1 MTENLTNTDFI
12 RNQIAEDIK
21 TNKFD
26 QIITRFPPEPN
37 GYLHIGHATSIC
49 LNFGIAED
57 FENAKCNL
65 RFDDTNPTRENLEFV
80 NSIKQDIHWLG
91 FDWQDNEFYASN
103 YFQKLFEFA
112 LELIKLDKAYVDD
125 QTSEEIRINRG
136 SLTEPGINSPNRSR
150 SIDENLRLFTD
161 MKNGEF
167 QAGTRVLRAKID
179 MSSPNINMRDPVM
192 YRIIESTHHQTGDLW
207 KIYPMYD
214 FAHGLSDSIEKVT
227 HSLCTLEYEAHRP
240 LYEWFLQELQTF
252 PSQQIEFGKVS
263 LSHTILSKRNL
274 LKLVDSKKVSGW
286 TDPRMPTI
294 SGMRRLGYTP
304 EAIKDFCSRVSI
316 TKRENIADIALL
328 EHCVR
333 EDLNSKAQRRMA
345 VLRPLKII
353 IQNFDENSTDWID
366 APNHPKNESFGT
378 RKVPFT
384 KEIYIE
390 NNDFMED
397 PIPKFFRL
405 SPGNEV
411 RLRYGYIIKC
421 IEVKKDPD
429 SGEIIELICT
439 YDPETRG
446 GNTPDGRKVKGTIH
460 WVSASNHISAE
471 VRLFDRLCSETNPD
485 ISSEESLDHVLN
497 PNSLE
502 IIYSAKLEPELSKST
517 LEDQFQFERVG
528 FFCVGFFCIDN
539 EDSTS
544 ENLIFNR
551 TATLRDNWSK

>member
-65 RFDDTNPTRENLEFV
+65 RFDDTNPTKENLEFV

-150 SIDENLRLFTD
+150 SIEENLRLFTD

-390 NNDFMED
+390 SNDFMED

-485 ISSEESLDHVLN
+485 ISSEESLDLVLN

-528 FFCVGFFCIDN
+528 FFCIDN

>member
-1 MTENLTNTDFI
+1 MTKNNDFI
-12 RNQIAEDIK
+12 RNQISEDIE
-21 TNKFD
+21 NGKFD

-57 FENAKCNL
+57 FSNAKCNL
-65 RFDDTNPTRENLEFV
+65 RFDDTNPTKENLEFV
-80 NSIKQDIHWLG
+80 NSIKQDIQWLG
-91 FDWQDNEFYASN
+91 FDWQDNEFYASD

-112 LELIKLDKAYVDD
+112 LKLIKLNKAYVDD
-125 QTSEEIRINRG
+125 QSYEEIRNNRG
-136 SLTEPGINSPNRSR
+136 TLTEPGINSPNRSR
-150 SIDENLRLFTD
+150 SVEENLSLFTE
-161 MKNGEF
+161 MKNGKF
-167 QAGTRVLRAKID
+167 QAGSRVLRAKID

-192 YRIIESTHHQTGDLW
+192 YRIIDSTHHQTGDLW

-240 LYEWFLQELQTF
+240 LYEWFLKELQTF

-286 TDPRMPTI
+286 TDPRMPTL

-304 EAIKDFCSRVSI
+304 EAIKDFCSRISI

-345 VLRPLKII
+345 VLKPLKIT
-353 IQNFDENSTDWID
+353 IQNFDENNTDWLE
-366 APNHPKNESFGT
+366 APNHPKDETFGS
-378 RKVPFT
+378 RKIPFT

-390 NNDFMED
+390 KDDFMED

-405 SPGNEV
+405 SPGKEV

-421 IEVKKDPD
+421 IEVKKNPD
-429 SGEIIELICT
+429 SGEIIELLCT

-446 GNTPDGRKVKGTIH
+446 GNTTDGRKVKGTIH
-460 WVSASNHISAE
+460 WVSASKNLNAE
-471 VRLFDRLCSETNPD
+471 VRLFDRLCSEPDPD
-485 ISSEESLDHVLN
+485 IPSEESLDKILN

-502 IIYSAKLEPELSKST
+502 IIITAKLELELENAEQGN
-517 LEDQFQFERVG
+517 LFQFERIG
-528 FFCVGFFCIDN
+528 FFCVDN

>member
-65 RFDDTNPTRENLEFV
+65 RFDDTNPTKENLEFV

-240 LYEWFLQELQTF
+240 LYESFLKELQTF

-316 TKRENIADIALL
+316 TRRENIADIALL

-353 IQNFDENSTDWID
+353 IQNFDENSTDWIE

-378 RKVPFT
+378 RKIPFT

-390 NNDFMED
+390 SNDFMEN

-421 IEVKKDPD
+421 IEVKKDPN
-429 SGEIIELICT
+429 SGEVIELICT

-471 VRLFDRLCSETNPD
+471 VRLFDRLCSDTNPD

-497 PNSLE
+497 PCLL
-502 IIYSAKLEPELSKST
+502 Y
-517 LEDQFQFERVG
+517 
-528 FFCVGFFCIDN
+528 
-539 EDSTS
+539 TS
-544 ENLIFNR
+544 DAAEE
-551 TATLRDNWSK
+551 

>member
-1 MTENLTNTDFI
+1 MTKNNDFI
-12 RNQIAEDIK
+12 RNQISEDIE
-21 TNKFD
+21 NGKFD

-57 FENAKCNL
+57 FSNARCNL
-65 RFDDTNPTRENLEFV
+65 RFDDTNPTKENLEFV
-80 NSIKQDIHWLG
+80 NSIKQDIQWLG
-91 FDWQDNEFYASN
+91 FDWQDNEFYASD

-112 LELIKLDKAYVDD
+112 LKLIKLNKAYVDD
-125 QTSEEIRINRG
+125 QSYEEIRNNRG
-136 SLTEPGINSPNRSR
+136 TLTEPGINSPNRSR
-150 SIDENLRLFTD
+150 SVEENLSLFTE
-161 MKNGEF
+161 MKNGKF
-167 QAGTRVLRAKID
+167 QAGSRVLRAKID

-192 YRIIESTHHQTGDLW
+192 YRIIDSTHHQTGDLW

-240 LYEWFLQELQTF
+240 LYEWFLKELQTF

-286 TDPRMPTI
+286 TDPRMPTL

-304 EAIKDFCSRVSI
+304 EAIKDFCSRISI

-345 VLRPLKII
+345 VLKPLKIT
-353 IQNFDENSTDWID
+353 IQNFDENNTDWLE
-366 APNHPKNESFGT
+366 APNHPKDETFGS
-378 RKVPFT
+378 RKIPFT

-390 NNDFMED
+390 KDDFMED

-405 SPGNEV
+405 SPGKEV

-421 IEVKKDPD
+421 IEVKKNPD
-429 SGEIIELICT
+429 SGEIIELLCT

-460 WVSASNHISAE
+460 WVSASKNLNAE
-471 VRLFDRLCSETNPD
+471 VRLFDRLCSEPDPD
-485 ISSEESLDHVLN
+485 IPSEESLDKILN

-502 IIYSAKLEPELSKST
+502 IIIAAKLELELENAEQGN
-517 LEDQFQFERVG
+517 LFQFERIG
-528 FFCVGFFCIDN
+528 FFCVDN

>member
-1 MTENLTNTDFI
+1 MTENNDFI
-12 RNQIAEDIK
+12 RNQISEDIE
-21 TNKFD
+21 NGKFD

-57 FENAKCNL
+57 FSNARCNL
-65 RFDDTNPTRENLEFV
+65 RFDDTNPTKENLEFV
-80 NSIKQDIHWLG
+80 NSIKQDIQWLG
-91 FDWQDNEFYASN
+91 FDWQDNEFYASD

-112 LELIKLDKAYVDD
+112 LKLIKLNKAYVDD
-125 QTSEEIRINRG
+125 QSYEEIRNNRG
-136 SLTEPGINSPNRSR
+136 TLTEPGINSPNRSR
-150 SIDENLRLFTD
+150 SVEENLSLFTE
-161 MKNGEF
+161 MKNGKF
-167 QAGTRVLRAKID
+167 QAGSRVLRAKID

-192 YRIIESTHHQTGDLW
+192 YRIIDSTHHQTGDLW

-240 LYEWFLQELQTF
+240 LYEWFLKELQTF

-286 TDPRMPTI
+286 TDPRMPTL

-304 EAIKDFCSRVSI
+304 EAIKDFCSRISI

-345 VLRPLKII
+345 VLKPLKIT
-353 IQNFDENSTDWID
+353 IQNFDENNTDWLE
-366 APNHPKNESFGT
+366 APNHPKDETFGS
-378 RKVPFT
+378 RKIPFT

-390 NNDFMED
+390 KDDFMED

-405 SPGNEV
+405 SPGKEV

-421 IEVKKDPD
+421 IEVKKNPD
-429 SGEIIELICT
+429 SGEIIELLCT

-446 GNTPDGRKVKGTIH
+446 GNTTDGRKVKGTIH
-460 WVSASNHISAE
+460 WVSASKNLNAE
-471 VRLFDRLCSETNPD
+471 VRLFDRLCSEPDPD
-485 ISSEESLDHVLN
+485 IPSEESLDKILN

-502 IIYSAKLEPELSKST
+502 IIIAAKLELELENAEQGN
-517 LEDQFQFERVG
+517 LFQFERIG
-528 FFCVGFFCIDN
+528 FFCVDN

>member
-65 RFDDTNPTRENLEFV
+65 RFDDTNPTKENLEFV

-240 LYEWFLQELQTF
+240 LYEWFLKELQTF

-316 TKRENIADIALL
+316 TRRENIADIALL

-333 EDLNSKAQRRMA
+333 EHLNSKAQRRMA
-345 VLRPLKII
+345 VLRPLKIT
-353 IQNFDENSTDWID
+353 IQNFDENSTDWIE

-378 RKVPFT
+378 RKIPFT

-390 NNDFMED
+390 SNDFMEN

-421 IEVKKDPD
+421 IEVKKDPN
-429 SGEIIELICT
+429 SGEVIELICT

-471 VRLFDRLCSETNPD
+471 VRLFDRLCSDTNPD

-502 IIYSAKLEPELSKST
+502 IIYSAKLEPELSKSK
-517 LEDQFQFERVG
+517 LEDKFQFERL
-528 FFCVGFFCIDN
+528 GFFCIDN

>member
-1 MTENLTNTDFI
+1 MTKNNDFI
-12 RNQIAEDIK
+12 RNQISEDIE
-21 TNKFD
+21 NGKFD

-57 FENAKCNL
+57 FSNARCNL
-65 RFDDTNPTRENLEFV
+65 RFDDTNPTKENLEFV
-80 NSIKQDIHWLG
+80 NSIKQDIQWLG
-91 FDWQDNEFYASN
+91 FDWQDNEFYASD

-112 LELIKLDKAYVDD
+112 LKLIKLNKAYVDD
-125 QTSEEIRINRG
+125 QSYEEIRNNRG
-136 SLTEPGINSPNRSR
+136 TLTEPGINSPNRSR
-150 SIDENLRLFTD
+150 SVEENLSLFTE
-161 MKNGEF
+161 MKNGKF
-167 QAGTRVLRAKID
+167 QAGSRVLRAKID

-192 YRIIESTHHQTGDLW
+192 YRIIDSTHHQTGDLW

-240 LYEWFLQELQTF
+240 LYEWFLKELQTF

-286 TDPRMPTI
+286 TDPRMPTL

-304 EAIKDFCSRVSI
+304 EAIKDFCSRISI

-345 VLRPLKII
+345 VLKPLKIT
-353 IQNFDENSTDWID
+353 IQNFDENNTDWLE
-366 APNHPKNESFGT
+366 APNHPKDETFGS
-378 RKVPFT
+378 RKIPFT

-390 NNDFMED
+390 KDDFMED

-405 SPGNEV
+405 SPGKEV

-421 IEVKKDPD
+421 IEVKKNPD
-429 SGEIIELICT
+429 SGEIIELLCT

-460 WVSASNHISAE
+460 WVSASKNLNAE
-471 VRLFDRLCSETNPD
+471 VRLFDRLCSEPDPD
-485 ISSEESLDHVLN
+485 IPSEESLDKILN

-502 IIYSAKLEPELSKST
+502 IIIAAKLELELENAEPGN
-517 LEDQFQFERVG
+517 LFQFERIG
-528 FFCVGFFCIDN
+528 FFCVDN

>member
-21 TNKFD
+21 ANKFD

-65 RFDDTNPTRENLEFV
+65 RFDDTNPTKENLEFV

-240 LYEWFLQELQTF
+240 LYEWFLKELQTF

-316 TKRENIADIALL
+316 TRRENIADIALL

-333 EDLNSKAQRRMA
+333 EHLNSKAQRRMA
-345 VLRPLKII
+345 VLRPLKIT
-353 IQNFDENSTDWID
+353 IQNFDENSTDWIE

-378 RKVPFT
+378 RKIPFT

-390 NNDFMED
+390 SNDFMEN

-421 IEVKKDPD
+421 IEVKKDPN
-429 SGEIIELICT
+429 SGEVIELICT

-471 VRLFDRLCSETNPD
+471 VRLFDRLCSDTNPD

-502 IIYSAKLEPELSKST
+502 IIYSAKLEPELSKSK
-517 LEDQFQFERVG
+517 LEDKFQFERL
-528 FFCVGFFCIDN
+528 GFFCIDN

>member
-1 MTENLTNTDFI
+1 MTENNDFI
-12 RNQIAEDIK
+12 RNQISEDIE
-21 TNKFD
+21 NGKFD

-57 FENAKCNL
+57 FSNARCNL
-65 RFDDTNPTRENLEFV
+65 RFDDTNPTKENLEFV
-80 NSIKQDIHWLG
+80 NSIKQDIQWLG
-91 FDWQDNEFYASN
+91 FDWQDNEFYASD

-112 LELIKLDKAYVDD
+112 LKLIKLNKAYVDD
-125 QTSEEIRINRG
+125 QSYEEIRNNRG
-136 SLTEPGINSPNRSR
+136 TLTEPGINSPNRSR
-150 SIDENLRLFTD
+150 SVEENLSLFTE
-161 MKNGEF
+161 MKNGKF
-167 QAGTRVLRAKID
+167 QAGSRVLRAKID

-192 YRIIESTHHQTGDLW
+192 YRIIDSTHHQTGDLW

-240 LYEWFLQELQTF
+240 LYEWFLKELQTF

-286 TDPRMPTI
+286 TDPRMPTL

-304 EAIKDFCSRVSI
+304 EAIKDFCSRISI

-345 VLRPLKII
+345 VLKPLKIT
-353 IQNFDENSTDWID
+353 IQNFDENNTDWLE
-366 APNHPKNESFGT
+366 APNHPKDETFGS
-378 RKVPFT
+378 RKIPFT

-390 NNDFMED
+390 KDDFMED

-405 SPGNEV
+405 SPGKEV

-421 IEVKKDPD
+421 IEVKKNPD
-429 SGEIIELICT
+429 SGEIIELLCT

-446 GNTPDGRKVKGTIH
+446 GNTTDGRKVKGTIH
-460 WVSASNHISAE
+460 WVSASKNLNAE
-471 VRLFDRLCSETNPD
+471 VRLFDRLCSEPDPD
-485 ISSEESLDHVLN
+485 IPSEESLDKILT

-502 IIYSAKLEPELSKST
+502 IIRTAKLELELVNAAQGN
-517 LEDQFQFERVG
+517 LFQFERIG
-528 FFCVGFFCIDN
+528 FFCVDN

>member
-65 RFDDTNPTRENLEFV
+65 RFDDTNPTKENLEFV

-125 QTSEEIRINRG
+125 QTSEQIRINRG

-150 SIDENLRLFTD
+150 SIEENLRLFTD

-167 QAGTRVLRAKID
+167 QAGACVLRAKID

-528 FFCVGFFCIDN
+528 FFCIDN

>member
-57 FENAKCNL
+57 FKNAKCNL
-65 RFDDTNPTRENLEFV
+65 RFDDTNPTKENLEFV

-125 QTSEEIRINRG
+125 QTSEQIRINRG

-150 SIDENLRLFTD
+150 SIEENLRLFTD

-167 QAGTRVLRAKID
+167 QAGACVLRAKID

-240 LYEWFLQELQTF
+240 LYEWFLKELQTF

-528 FFCVGFFCIDN
+528 FFCIDN

>member
-37 GYLHIGHATSIC
+37 GYLHIGHATTIC
-49 LNFGIAED
+49 LKFGIAED

-65 RFDDTNPTRENLEFV
+65 RFDDTNPTKENLEFV

-125 QTSEEIRINRG
+125 QTSEQIRINRG

-150 SIDENLRLFTD
+150 SIEENLRLFTD

-167 QAGTRVLRAKID
+167 QAGACVLRAKID

-240 LYEWFLQELQTF
+240 LYEWFLKELQTF

-528 FFCVGFFCIDN
+528 FFCIDN

>member
-1 MTENLTNTDFI
+1 MTENNDFI
-12 RNQIAEDIK
+12 RNQISEDIE
-21 TNKFD
+21 NGKFD

-57 FENAKCNL
+57 FSNARCNL
-65 RFDDTNPTRENLEFV
+65 RFDDTNPTKENLEFV
-80 NSIKQDIHWLG
+80 NSIKQDIQWLG
-91 FDWQDNEFYASN
+91 FDWQDNEFYASD

-112 LELIKLDKAYVDD
+112 LKLIKLNKAYVDD
-125 QTSEEIRINRG
+125 QSYEEIRNNRG
-136 SLTEPGINSPNRSR
+136 TLTEPGINSPNRSR
-150 SIDENLRLFTD
+150 SVEENLSLFTE
-161 MKNGEF
+161 MKNGKF
-167 QAGTRVLRAKID
+167 QAGSRVLRAKID

-192 YRIIESTHHQTGDLW
+192 YRIIDSTHHQTGDLW

-240 LYEWFLQELQTF
+240 LYEWFLKELQTF

-286 TDPRMPTI
+286 TDPRMPTL

-304 EAIKDFCSRVSI
+304 EAIKDFCSRISI

-333 EDLNSKAQRRMA
+333 EDLNSKSQRRMA
-345 VLRPLKII
+345 VLKPLKIT
-353 IQNFDENSTDWID
+353 IQNFDENNTDWLE
-366 APNHPKNESFGT
+366 APNHPKDETFGS
-378 RKVPFT
+378 RKIPFT

-390 NNDFMED
+390 KDDFMED

-405 SPGNEV
+405 SPGKEV

-421 IEVKKDPD
+421 IEVKKNPD
-429 SGEIIELICT
+429 SGEIIELLCT

-460 WVSASNHISAE
+460 WVSASKNLNAE
-471 VRLFDRLCSETNPD
+471 VRLFDRLCSEPDPD
-485 ISSEESLDHVLN
+485 IPSEESLDKILN

-502 IIYSAKLEPELSKST
+502 IIIAAKLELELENAEPGN
-517 LEDQFQFERVG
+517 LFQFERIG
-528 FFCVGFFCIDN
+528 FFCVDN

>member
-1 MTENLTNTDFI
+1 MTKNNDFI
-12 RNQIAEDIK
+12 RNQISEDIE
-21 TNKFD
+21 NGKFD

-57 FENAKCNL
+57 FSNARCNL
-65 RFDDTNPTRENLEFV
+65 RFDDTNPTKENLEFV
-80 NSIKQDIHWLG
+80 NSIKQDIQWLG
-91 FDWQDNEFYASN
+91 FDWQDNEFYASD

-112 LELIKLDKAYVDD
+112 LKLIKLNKAYVDD
-125 QTSEEIRINRG
+125 QSYEEIRNNRG
-136 SLTEPGINSPNRSR
+136 TLTEPGINSPNRSR
-150 SIDENLRLFTD
+150 SVEENLSLFTE
-161 MKNGEF
+161 MKNGKF
-167 QAGTRVLRAKID
+167 QAGSRVLRAKID

-192 YRIIESTHHQTGDLW
+192 YRIIDSTHHQTGDLW

-240 LYEWFLQELQTF
+240 LYEWFLKELQTF

-286 TDPRMPTI
+286 TDPRMPTL

-304 EAIKDFCSRVSI
+304 EAIKDFCSRISI

-333 EDLNSKAQRRMA
+333 EDLNSKSQRRMA
-345 VLRPLKII
+345 VLKPLKIT
-353 IQNFDENSTDWID
+353 IQNFDENNTEWLE
-366 APNHPKNESFGT
+366 APNHPKDETFGS
-378 RKVPFT
+378 RKIPFT

-390 NNDFMED
+390 KDDFMED

-405 SPGNEV
+405 SPGKEV

-421 IEVKKDPD
+421 IEVKKNPD
-429 SGEIIELICT
+429 SGEIIELLCT

-446 GNTPDGRKVKGTIH
+446 GNTTDGRKVKGTIH
-460 WVSASNHISAE
+460 WVSASKNLNAE
-471 VRLFDRLCSETNPD
+471 VRLFDRLCSEPDPD
-485 ISSEESLDHVLN
+485 IPSEESLDKILN

-502 IIYSAKLEPELSKST
+502 IIIAAKLELELENAEPGN
-517 LEDQFQFERVG
+517 LFQFERIG
-528 FFCVGFFCIDN
+528 FFCVDN

>member
-65 RFDDTNPTRENLEFV
+65 RFVDTNPTKENLEFV

-125 QTSEEIRINRG
+125 QTSEQIRINRG

-150 SIDENLRLFTD
+150 SIEENLRLFTD

-167 QAGTRVLRAKID
+167 QAGACVLRAKID

-240 LYEWFLQELQTF
+240 LYEWFLKELQTF

-528 FFCVGFFCIDN
+528 FFCIDN

>member
-65 RFDDTNPTRENLEFV
+65 RFDDTNPTKENLSFV

-240 LYEWFLQELQTF
+240 LYEWFLKELQTF

-316 TKRENIADIALL
+316 TRRENIADIALL

-353 IQNFDENSTDWID
+353 IQNFDENSTDWIE
-366 APNHPKNESFGT
+366 APNHPKNKSFGT
-378 RKVPFT
+378 RKIPFT

-390 NNDFMED
+390 SNDFMEN

-421 IEVKKDPD
+421 IEVKKDPN
-429 SGEIIELICT
+429 SGEVIELICT

-471 VRLFDRLCSETNPD
+471 VRLFDRLCSDTNPD

-502 IIYSAKLEPELSKST
+502 IIYSAKLEPELSKSK
-517 LEDQFQFERVG
+517 LEDKFQFERL
-528 FFCVGFFCIDN
+528 GFFCIDN

>member
-1 MTENLTNTDFI
+1 MTKNNDFI
-12 RNQIAEDIK
+12 RNQISEDIE
-21 TNKFD
+21 NGKFD

-57 FENAKCNL
+57 FSNARCNL
-65 RFDDTNPTRENLEFV
+65 RFDDTNPTKENLEFV
-80 NSIKQDIHWLG
+80 NSIKQDIQWLG
-91 FDWQDNEFYASN
+91 FDWQDNEFYASD

-112 LELIKLDKAYVDD
+112 LKLIKLNKAYVDD
-125 QTSEEIRINRG
+125 QSYEEIRNNRG
-136 SLTEPGINSPNRSR
+136 TLTEPGINSPNRSR
-150 SIDENLRLFTD
+150 SVEENLSLFTE
-161 MKNGEF
+161 MKNGKF
-167 QAGTRVLRAKID
+167 QAGSRVLRAKID

-192 YRIIESTHHQTGDLW
+192 YRIIDSTHHQTGDLW

-240 LYEWFLQELQTF
+240 LYEWFLKELQTF

-286 TDPRMPTI
+286 TDPRMPTL

-304 EAIKDFCSRVSI
+304 EAIKDFCSRISI

-345 VLRPLKII
+345 VLKPLKIT
-353 IQNFDENSTDWID
+353 IQNFDENNTDWLE
-366 APNHPKNESFGT
+366 APNHPKDETFGS
-378 RKVPFT
+378 RKIPFT

-390 NNDFMED
+390 KDDFMED

-405 SPGNEV
+405 SPGKEV

-421 IEVKKDPD
+421 IEVKKNPD
-429 SGEIIELICT
+429 SGEIIELLCT

-446 GNTPDGRKVKGTIH
+446 GNTTDGRKVKGTIH
-460 WVSASNHISAE
+460 WVSASKNLNAE
-471 VRLFDRLCSETNPD
+471 VRLFDRLCSEPDPD
-485 ISSEESLDHVLN
+485 IPSEESLDKILN

-502 IIYSAKLEPELSKST
+502 IIIAAKLELELENAEPGN
-517 LEDQFQFERVG
+517 LFQFERIG
-528 FFCVGFFCIDN
+528 FFCVDN

>member
-65 RFDDTNPTRENLEFV
+65 RFDDTNPTKENLEFV

-240 LYEWFLQELQTF
+240 LYEWFLKELQTF

-316 TKRENIADIALL
+316 TRRENIADIALL

-333 EDLNSKAQRRMA
+333 EHLNSKAQRRMA

-353 IQNFDENSTDWID
+353 IQNFDENSTDWIE

-378 RKVPFT
+378 RKIPFT

-390 NNDFMED
+390 SNDFMEN

-421 IEVKKDPD
+421 IEVKKDPN
-429 SGEIIELICT
+429 SGEVIELICT

-471 VRLFDRLCSETNPD
+471 VRLFDRLCSDTNPD

-502 IIYSAKLEPELSKST
+502 IIYSAKLEPELSKSK
-517 LEDQFQFERVG
+517 LEDKFQFERL
-528 FFCVGFFCIDN
+528 GFFCIDN

>member
-65 RFDDTNPTRENLEFV
+65 RFDDTNPTKENLEFV

-125 QTSEEIRINRG
+125 QTSEQIRINRG

-150 SIDENLRLFTD
+150 SIEENLRLFTD

-167 QAGTRVLRAKID
+167 QAGACVLRAKID

-240 LYEWFLQELQTF
+240 LYEWFLKELQTF

-502 IIYSAKLEPELSKST
+502 IIYSAKLEPELSKSK
-517 LEDQFQFERVG
+517 LEDKFQFERL
-528 FFCVGFFCIDN
+528 GFFCIDN

>member
-1 MTENLTNTDFI
+1 MTENLPNTDFI

-21 TNKFD
+21 ANKFD

-65 RFDDTNPTRENLEFV
+65 RFDDTNPTKENLEFV

-150 SIDENLRLFTD
+150 SIEENLRLFTD

-240 LYEWFLQELQTF
+240 LYEWFLKELQTF

-316 TKRENIADIALL
+316 TRRENIADIALL

-333 EDLNSKAQRRMA
+333 EDLNSKAQRRMG

-353 IQNFDENSTDWID
+353 IQNFDENSTDWIE

-378 RKVPFT
+378 RKIPFT

-390 NNDFMED
+390 SNDFMEN

-421 IEVKKDPD
+421 IEVKKDPN
-429 SGEIIELICT
+429 SGEVIELICT

-471 VRLFDRLCSETNPD
+471 VRLFDRLCSDTNPD

-502 IIYSAKLEPELSKST
+502 IIYSAKLEPELSKSK
-517 LEDQFQFERVG
+517 LEDKFQFERL
-528 FFCVGFFCIDN
+528 GFFCIDN

>member
-65 RFDDTNPTRENLEFV
+65 RFDDTNPTKENLSFV

-150 SIDENLRLFTD
+150 SIEENLRLFTD
-161 MKNGEF
+161 MKNGKF
-167 QAGTRVLRAKID
+167 QAGARVLRAKID

-240 LYEWFLQELQTF
+240 LYEWFLKELQTF

-316 TKRENIADIALL
+316 TRRENIADIALL

-353 IQNFDENSTDWID
+353 IQNFDENSTDWIE
-366 APNHPKNESFGT
+366 APNHPKDESFGT

-390 NNDFMED
+390 SNDFMED

-421 IEVKKDPD
+421 IEVKKDPN
-429 SGEIIELICT
+429 SGEVIELICT
-439 YDPETRG
+439 YDPKTRG

-471 VRLFDRLCSETNPD
+471 VRLFDRLCSDTNPD

-502 IIYSAKLEPELSKST
+502 IIYSAKLEPELSKSK
-517 LEDQFQFERVG
+517 LEDQFQFER
-528 FFCVGFFCIDN
+528 VGFFCIDN

>member
-65 RFDDTNPTRENLEFV
+65 RFDDTNPTKENLEFV

-125 QTSEEIRINRG
+125 QTSEQIRINRG

-150 SIDENLRLFTD
+150 SIEENLRLFTD

-167 QAGTRVLRAKID
+167 QAGACVLRAKID

-240 LYEWFLQELQTF
+240 LYEWFLKELQTF

-353 IQNFDENSTDWID
+353 IQNFDENSTDWIE

-378 RKVPFT
+378 RKIPFT

-390 NNDFMED
+390 SNDFMEN

-405 SPGNEV
+405 SPENEV

-528 FFCVGFFCIDN
+528 FFCIDN

>member
-65 RFDDTNPTRENLEFV
+65 RFDDTNPTKENLEFV

-240 LYEWFLQELQTF
+240 LYEWFLKELQTF

-316 TKRENIADIALL
+316 TRRENIADIALL

-345 VLRPLKII
+345 VLRPLKIT
-353 IQNFDENSTDWID
+353 IQNFDENSTDWIE

-378 RKVPFT
+378 RKIPFT

-390 NNDFMED
+390 SNDFMEN

-421 IEVKKDPD
+421 IEVKKDPN
-429 SGEIIELICT
+429 SGEVIELICT

-471 VRLFDRLCSETNPD
+471 VRLFDRLCSDTNPD

-502 IIYSAKLEPELSKST
+502 IIYSAKLEPELSKSK
-517 LEDQFQFERVG
+517 LEDKFQFERL
-528 FFCVGFFCIDN
+528 GFFCIDN

>member
-1 MTENLTNTDFI
+1 MTENNDFI
-12 RNQIAEDIK
+12 RNQISEDIE
-21 TNKFD
+21 NGKFD

-57 FENAKCNL
+57 FSNARCNL
-65 RFDDTNPTRENLEFV
+65 RFDDTNPTKENLEFV
-80 NSIKQDIHWLG
+80 NSIKQDIQWLG
-91 FDWQDNEFYASN
+91 FDWQDNEFYASD

-112 LELIKLDKAYVDD
+112 LKLIKLNKAYVDD
-125 QTSEEIRINRG
+125 QSYEEIRNNRG
-136 SLTEPGINSPNRSR
+136 TLTEPGINSPNRSR
-150 SIDENLRLFTD
+150 SVEENLSLFTE
-161 MKNGEF
+161 MKNGKF
-167 QAGTRVLRAKID
+167 QAGSRVLRAKID

-192 YRIIESTHHQTGDLW
+192 YRIIDSTHHQTGDLW

-240 LYEWFLQELQTF
+240 LYEWFLKELQTF

-286 TDPRMPTI
+286 TDPRMPTL

-304 EAIKDFCSRVSI
+304 EAIKDFCSRISI

-345 VLRPLKII
+345 VLKPLKIT
-353 IQNFDENSTDWID
+353 IQNFDENNTDWLE
-366 APNHPKNESFGT
+366 APNHPKDETFGS
-378 RKVPFT
+378 RKIPFT

-390 NNDFMED
+390 KDDFMED

-405 SPGNEV
+405 SPGKEV

-421 IEVKKDPD
+421 IEVKKNPD
-429 SGEIIELICT
+429 SGEIIELLCT

-446 GNTPDGRKVKGTIH
+446 GNTTDGRKVKGTIH
-460 WVSASNHISAE
+460 WVSASKNLNAE
-471 VRLFDRLCSETNPD
+471 VRLFDRLCSEPDPD
-485 ISSEESLDHVLN
+485 IPSEESLDKILN

-502 IIYSAKLEPELSKST
+502 IIITAKLELELENAEQGN
-517 LEDQFQFERVG
+517 LFQFERIG
-528 FFCVGFFCIDN
+528 FFCVDN

>member
-1 MTENLTNTDFI
+1 MTKNNDFI
-12 RNQIAEDIK
+12 RNQISEDIE
-21 TNKFD
+21 NGKFD

-57 FENAKCNL
+57 FSNAKCNL
-65 RFDDTNPTRENLEFV
+65 RFDDTNPTKENLEFV
-80 NSIKQDIHWLG
+80 NSIKQDIQWLG
-91 FDWQDNEFYASN
+91 FDWQDNEFYASD

-112 LELIKLDKAYVDD
+112 LKLIKLNKAYVDD
-125 QTSEEIRINRG
+125 QSYEEIRNNRG
-136 SLTEPGINSPNRSR
+136 TLTEPGINSPNRSR
-150 SIDENLRLFTD
+150 SVEENLSLFTE
-161 MKNGEF
+161 MKNGKF
-167 QAGTRVLRAKID
+167 QAGSRVLRAKID

-192 YRIIESTHHQTGDLW
+192 YRIIDSTHHQTGDLW

-240 LYEWFLQELQTF
+240 LYEWFLKELQTF

-286 TDPRMPTI
+286 TDPRMPTL

-304 EAIKDFCSRVSI
+304 EAIKDFCSRISI

-345 VLRPLKII
+345 VLKPLKIT
-353 IQNFDENSTDWID
+353 IQNFDENNTEWLE
-366 APNHPKNESFGT
+366 APNHPKDETFGS
-378 RKVPFT
+378 RKIPFT

-390 NNDFMED
+390 KDDFMED

-405 SPGNEV
+405 SPGKEV

-421 IEVKKDPD
+421 IEVKKNPD
-429 SGEIIELICT
+429 SGEIIELLCT

-460 WVSASNHISAE
+460 WVSASKNLNAE
-471 VRLFDRLCSETNPD
+471 VRLFDRLCSEPDPD
-485 ISSEESLDHVLN
+485 IPSEESLDKILN

-502 IIYSAKLEPELSKST
+502 IIIAAKLELELENAEQGN
-517 LEDQFQFERVG
+517 LFQFERIG
-528 FFCVGFFCIDN
+528 FFCVDN

>member
-1 MTENLTNTDFI
+1 MTKNNDFI
-12 RNQIAEDIK
+12 RNQISEDIE
-21 TNKFD
+21 NGKFD

-57 FENAKCNL
+57 FSNAKCNL
-65 RFDDTNPTRENLEFV
+65 RFDDTNPTKENLEFV
-80 NSIKQDIHWLG
+80 NSIKQDIQWLG
-91 FDWQDNEFYASN
+91 FDWQDNEFYASD

-112 LELIKLDKAYVDD
+112 LKLIKLNKAYVDD
-125 QTSEEIRINRG
+125 QSYEEIRNNRG
-136 SLTEPGINSPNRSR
+136 TLTEPGINSPNRSR
-150 SIDENLRLFTD
+150 SVEENLSLFTE
-161 MKNGEF
+161 MKNGKF
-167 QAGTRVLRAKID
+167 QAGSRVLRAKID

-192 YRIIESTHHQTGDLW
+192 YRIIDSTHHQTGDLW

-240 LYEWFLQELQTF
+240 LYEWFLKELQTF

-286 TDPRMPTI
+286 TDPRMPTL

-304 EAIKDFCSRVSI
+304 EAIKDFCSRISI

-345 VLRPLKII
+345 VLKPLKIT
-353 IQNFDENSTDWID
+353 IQNFDENNTDWLE
-366 APNHPKNESFGT
+366 APNHPKDETFGS
-378 RKVPFT
+378 RKIPFT

-390 NNDFMED
+390 KDDFMED

-405 SPGNEV
+405 SPGKEV

-421 IEVKKDPD
+421 IEVKKNPD
-429 SGEIIELICT
+429 SGEIIELLCT

-446 GNTPDGRKVKGTIH
+446 GNTTDGRKVKGTIH
-460 WVSASNHISAE
+460 WVSASKNLNAE
-471 VRLFDRLCSETNPD
+471 VRLFDRLCSEPDPD
-485 ISSEESLDHVLN
+485 IPSEESLDKILN

-502 IIYSAKLEPELSKST
+502 IIIAAKLELELENAEQGN
-517 LEDQFQFERVG
+517 LFQFERIG
-528 FFCVGFFCIDN
+528 FFCVDN

>member
-125 QTSEEIRINRG
+125 QTSEQIRINRG

-150 SIDENLRLFTD
+150 SIEENLRLFTD

-167 QAGTRVLRAKID
+167 QAGACVLRAKID

-528 FFCVGFFCIDN
+528 FFCIDN

>member
-65 RFDDTNPTRENLEFV
+65 RFDDTNPTKENLEFV

-125 QTSEEIRINRG
+125 QTSEQIRINRG

-150 SIDENLRLFTD
+150 SIEENLRLFTD

-167 QAGTRVLRAKID
+167 QAGDCVLRAKID

-240 LYEWFLQELQTF
+240 LYEWFLKELQTF

-528 FFCVGFFCIDN
+528 FFCIDN

-544 ENLIFNR
+544 ENLIFTR

>member
-1 MTENLTNTDFI
+1 MTENNDFI
-12 RNQIAEDIK
+12 RNQISEDIE
-21 TNKFD
+21 NGKFD

-57 FENAKCNL
+57 FSNAKCNL
-65 RFDDTNPTRENLEFV
+65 RFDDTNPTKENLEFV
-80 NSIKQDIHWLG
+80 NSIKQDIQWLG
-91 FDWQDNEFYASN
+91 FDWQDNEFYASD

-112 LELIKLDKAYVDD
+112 LKLIKLNKAYVDD
-125 QTSEEIRINRG
+125 QSYEEIRNNRG
-136 SLTEPGINSPNRSR
+136 TLTEPGINSPNRSR
-150 SIDENLRLFTD
+150 SVEENLSLFTE
-161 MKNGEF
+161 MKNGKF
-167 QAGTRVLRAKID
+167 QAGSRVLRAKID

-192 YRIIESTHHQTGDLW
+192 YRIIDSTHHQTGDLW

-240 LYEWFLQELQTF
+240 LYEWFLKELQTF

-286 TDPRMPTI
+286 TDPRMPTL

-304 EAIKDFCSRVSI
+304 EAIKDFCSRISI

-345 VLRPLKII
+345 VLKPLKIT
-353 IQNFDENSTDWID
+353 IQNFDENNTDWLE
-366 APNHPKNESFGT
+366 APNHPKDETFGS
-378 RKVPFT
+378 RKIPFT

-390 NNDFMED
+390 KDDFMED

-405 SPGNEV
+405 SPGKEV

-421 IEVKKDPD
+421 IEVKKNPD
-429 SGEIIELICT
+429 SGEIIELLCT

-460 WVSASNHISAE
+460 WVSASKNLNAE
-471 VRLFDRLCSETNPD
+471 VRLFDRLCSEPDPD
-485 ISSEESLDHVLN
+485 IPSEESLDKILN

-502 IIYSAKLEPELSKST
+502 IIIAAKLELELENAEQGN
-517 LEDQFQFERVG
+517 LFQFERIG
-528 FFCVGFFCIDN
+528 FFCVDN

>member
-65 RFDDTNPTRENLEFV
+65 RFDDTNPTKENLEFV

-150 SIDENLRLFTD
+150 SIEENLRLFTD

-240 LYEWFLQELQTF
+240 LYEWFLKELQTF

-316 TKRENIADIALL
+316 TRRENIADIALL

-333 EDLNSKAQRRMA
+333 EHLNSKAQRRMA
-345 VLRPLKII
+345 VLRPLKIT
-353 IQNFDENSTDWID
+353 IQNFDENSTDWIE

-378 RKVPFT
+378 RKIPFT

-390 NNDFMED
+390 SNDFMEN

-421 IEVKKDPD
+421 IEVKKDPN
-429 SGEIIELICT
+429 SGEVIELICT

-471 VRLFDRLCSETNPD
+471 VRLFDRLCSDTNPD

-502 IIYSAKLEPELSKST
+502 IIYSAKLEPELSKSK
-517 LEDQFQFERVG
+517 LEDKFQFERL
-528 FFCVGFFCIDN
+528 GFFCIDN

>member
-125 QTSEEIRINRG
+125 QTSEQIRINRG

-150 SIDENLRLFTD
+150 SIEENLRLFTD

-167 QAGTRVLRAKID
+167 QAGACVLRAKID

-240 LYEWFLQELQTF
+240 LYEWFLKELQTF

-471 VRLFDRLCSETNPD
+471 VRLFDRLCSDTNPD

-502 IIYSAKLEPELSKST
+502 IIYSAKLEPELSKSK
-517 LEDQFQFERVG
+517 LEDKFQFERL
-528 FFCVGFFCIDN
+528 GFFCIDN

>member
-1 MTENLTNTDFI
+1 MTKNNDFI
-12 RNQIAEDIK
+12 RNQISEDIE
-21 TNKFD
+21 NGKFD

-57 FENAKCNL
+57 FSNARCNL
-65 RFDDTNPTRENLEFV
+65 RFDDTNPTKENLEFV

-125 QTSEEIRINRG
+125 QTSEQIRINRG

-150 SIDENLRLFTD
+150 SIEENLRLFTD

-167 QAGTRVLRAKID
+167 QAGACVLRAKID

-240 LYEWFLQELQTF
+240 LYEWFLKELQTF

-528 FFCVGFFCIDN
+528 FFCIDN

>member
-65 RFDDTNPTRENLEFV
+65 RFDDTNPTKENLEFV

-240 LYEWFLQELQTF
+240 LYEWFLKELQTF

-316 TKRENIADIALL
+316 TRRENIADIALL

-353 IQNFDENSTDWID
+353 IQNFDENSTDWIE

-378 RKVPFT
+378 RKIPFT

-390 NNDFMED
+390 SNDFMEN

-421 IEVKKDPD
+421 IEVKKDPN
-429 SGEIIELICT
+429 SGEVIELICT

-471 VRLFDRLCSETNPD
+471 VRLFDRLCSDTNPD

-502 IIYSAKLEPELSKST
+502 IIYSAKLEPELSKSK
-517 LEDQFQFERVG
+517 LEDKFQFERL
-528 FFCVGFFCIDN
+528 GFFCIDN